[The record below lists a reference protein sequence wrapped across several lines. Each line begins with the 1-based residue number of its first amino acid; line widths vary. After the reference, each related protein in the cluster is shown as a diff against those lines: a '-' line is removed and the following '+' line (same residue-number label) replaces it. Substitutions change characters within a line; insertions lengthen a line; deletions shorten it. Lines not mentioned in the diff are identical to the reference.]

1 MMEHSSG
8 RKAFEACI
16 VEIVQCL
23 AAICDTELVILA
35 DQAQIKELE
44 HGDGSCV
51 LKYQVE
57 PSIKH
62 FKFDFEFIP
71 IEAGYI
77 KHRQYDHYDARIGLR
92 IHLPDPIENILR
104 APFGNALVH
113 GADYTLS
120 GHSDLEFEFIVDGV
134 LVSFLRLEFNNFT
147 VDSMTDTMLRH
158 AYLDI
163 VNELEPIVPWLRF
176 LRYLSEES
184 CDPEPVENIQK
195 QLPIIIEN
203 AVNNPSITDRHVFTL
218 CELSGSFEPAMRL
231 FKKRYGDLF
240 LEEME

>member
-1 MMEHSSG
+1 MEHSTS
-8 RKAFEACI
+8 RLAFEACI
-16 VEIVQCL
+16 KNIVQCL

-35 DQAQIKELE
+35 DPAQPKELE
-44 HGDGSCV
+44 HDDGSCV

-71 IEAGYI
+71 IEAGYV

-104 APFGNALVH
+104 GRFSNALVH

-120 GHSDLEFEFIVDGV
+120 GHSDLEFEFVVDGV

-147 VDSMTDTMLRH
+147 VDSMTDTRLRH

-163 VNELEPIVPWLRF
+163 VHDLVPVVPWLRF
-176 LRYLSEES
+176 LRYLSEEN
-184 CDPEPVENIQK
+184 CDPQRLETIQK
-195 QLPIIIEN
+195 QLPFILEN
-203 AVNNPSITDRHVFTL
+203 AVNNPSIADAHVFTL

-231 FKKRYGDLF
+231 LKKRYGDLF
-240 LEEME
+240 AEELE

>member
-1 MMEHSSG
+1 MMEHPTP
-8 RKAFEACI
+8 RRAFEACI
-16 VEIVQCL
+16 KDIVQCL
-23 AAICDTELVILA
+23 AAICDTELVIFA
-35 DQAQIKELE
+35 DPAQLEQLE
-44 HGDGSCV
+44 HDDGSCV
-51 LKYQVE
+51 LHYQVE
-57 PSIKH
+57 PFVRH

-71 IEAGYI
+71 IEAGYV
-77 KHRQYDHYDARIGLR
+77 KHRQHDHYDARIGLR

-104 APFGNALVH
+104 ARFGNALVH

-120 GHSDLEFEFIVDGV
+120 GHSDLEFEFVVDGV

-163 VNELEPIVPWLRF
+163 VNDLEQVVPWLRF
-176 LRYLSEES
+176 LRYMSEKD
-184 CDPEPVENIQK
+184 CNPQRLDTIQK
-195 QLPIIIEN
+195 QLPIILEN
-203 AVNNPSITDRHVFTL
+203 ALNNPSISDAHVFTL

-240 LEEME
+240 SEELE

>member
-1 MMEHSSG
+1 MMEHPTP
-8 RKAFEACI
+8 RRVFEACI

-23 AAICDTELVILA
+23 SAICDTELVILA
-35 DQAQIKELE
+35 DQAQLKELE
-44 HGDGSCV
+44 HDDGSCV

-57 PSIKH
+57 PFVKH

-71 IEAGYI
+71 IEAGYV

-104 APFGNALVH
+104 AQFDNALVH

-120 GHSDLEFEFIVDGV
+120 GHSDLEFEFVVDGV
-134 LVSFLRLEFNNFT
+134 LVSFLRLEFNSFT

-176 LRYLSEES
+176 LRYISEES
-184 CDPEPVENIQK
+184 CDPEPLENIQK

-203 AVNNPSITDRHVFTL
+203 AVNNPCIADRHVFTL
-218 CELSGSFEPAMRL
+218 CELSGSFEPARRL
-231 FKKRYGDLF
+231 FKKRYVDLF
-240 LEEME
+240 ANISG

>member
-1 MMEHSSG
+1 MMEHSTP
-8 RKAFEACI
+8 RRAFEACI
-16 VEIVQCL
+16 KDIVQCL
-23 AAICDTELVILA
+23 AAICDTELVICA
-35 DQAQIKELE
+35 DPVQLKELE
-44 HGDGSCV
+44 HDDGSCV
-51 LKYQVE
+51 LNYQVE
-57 PSIKH
+57 PFVKH
-62 FKFDFEFIP
+62 FKFDFDFIP
-71 IEAGYI
+71 IEAAYL

-92 IHLPDPIENILR
+92 IHLPDPIENIIR
-104 APFGNALVH
+104 ARFGNALVH

-120 GHSDLEFEFIVDGV
+120 GHSDLEFEFVVDGV

-163 VNELEPIVPWLRF
+163 VNDLEQVVAWLRF

-184 CDPEPVENIQK
+184 CDPEPLENIQK

-203 AVNNPSITDRHVFTL
+203 AVKNPSIADRHVFTL
-218 CELSGSFEPAMRL
+218 CELSGSFDPALRL

-240 LEEME
+240 TDISG

>member
-1 MMEHSSG
+1 MEHSTP
-8 RKAFEACI
+8 RRAFEACI
-16 VEIVQCL
+16 KDIVQCL
-23 AAICDTELVILA
+23 AAICDTELVIFA
-35 DQAQIKELE
+35 DPAQLKELE

-51 LKYQVE
+51 LNYQVE
-57 PSIKH
+57 PFVKH
-62 FKFDFEFIP
+62 FKFDFDFIP
-71 IEAGYI
+71 IEAAYL

-92 IHLPDPIENILR
+92 IHLPNPIENIIR
-104 APFGNALVH
+104 AQFENALVH

-120 GHSDLEFEFIVDGV
+120 GHSDLEFEFVVDGV

-163 VNELEPIVPWLRF
+163 VNELEPIIPWLRF

-184 CDPEPVENIQK
+184 CDPEPLENIQK

-203 AVNNPSITDRHVFTL
+203 ALNNPSITDRHVFTL
-218 CELSGSFEPAMRL
+218 CELSGSFEPALRL

-240 LEEME
+240 VEELK

>member
-1 MMEHSSG
+1 MMEHPTP
-8 RKAFEACI
+8 RRAFEACI

-23 AAICDTELVILA
+23 SAICDTELVIFADPKEIEALA
-35 DQAQIKELE
+35 
-44 HGDGSCV
+44 HGNEPCT
-51 LKYQVE
+51 LNYQVE
-57 PSIKH
+57 PFVKH
-62 FKFDFEFIP
+62 FKFDFDFIP
-71 IEAGYI
+71 IEAAYL

-92 IHLPDPIENILR
+92 IHLPNPIENILR
-104 APFGNALVH
+104 AQFDNALVH

-120 GHSDLEFEFIVDGV
+120 GHSDLEFEFVVDGV
-134 LVSFLRLEFNNFT
+134 LVSFLRLEFNSFT

-184 CDPEPVENIQK
+184 CDPEPLENIQK

-203 AVNNPSITDRHVFTL
+203 AVNNPSIADRHVFTL
-218 CELSGSFEPAMRL
+218 CELSGSFEPALRL
-231 FKKRYGDLF
+231 FKKRNVDLF
-240 LEEME
+240 ATISG

>member
-1 MMEHSSG
+1 MIHNSD

-23 AAICDTELVILA
+23 SAICDTELVIFADPKEIEALA
-35 DQAQIKELE
+35 
-44 HGDGSCV
+44 HGNEPCN
-51 LKYQVE
+51 LTYQVE
-57 PSIKH
+57 PFVKH
-62 FKFDFEFIP
+62 FKFDFDFIP
-71 IEAGYI
+71 IKAAYL

-92 IHLPDPIENILR
+92 IHLPNPIENILR
-104 APFGNALVH
+104 AQFDNALVH

-120 GHSDLEFEFIVDGV
+120 GHSDLEFEFVVDGV

-163 VNELEPIVPWLRF
+163 VNDLEQVVPWLRF
-176 LRYLSEES
+176 LRYMSEKD
-184 CDPEPVENIQK
+184 CNPQRLDTIQK
-195 QLPIIIEN
+195 QLPIILEN
-203 AVNNPSITDRHVFTL
+203 ALNNPSISDAHVFTL

-240 LEEME
+240 SEELE

>member
-1 MMEHSSG
+1 MMEHSTP
-8 RKAFEACI
+8 RRAFEACI
-16 VEIVQCL
+16 KDIVQCL
-23 AAICDTELVILA
+23 AAICDTELVIFA
-35 DQAQIKELE
+35 DPAQLKELE

-51 LKYQVE
+51 LNYQVE
-57 PSIKH
+57 PFVKH

-71 IEAGYI
+71 IEAGYV

-92 IHLPDPIENILR
+92 IHLPDPIENIIR
-104 APFGNALVH
+104 ARFGNALVH

-120 GHSDLEFEFIVDGV
+120 GHSDLEFEFVVDGV

-163 VNELEPIVPWLRF
+163 VNELKPIIPWLRF

-184 CDPEPVENIQK
+184 CDPEPLANIQK

-218 CELSGSFEPAMRL
+218 CELSGSFEPALRL
-231 FKKRYGDLF
+231 FKKLYGDLF
-240 LEEME
+240 ADISG